1 MHWIKVL
8 LNITLL
14 LLLSSVGCKTIKP
27 KEEPKYEHSFIKIQS
42 TKSPVPTSTITGNVK
57 SLKDGQPIV
66 LAYVL
71 LTSKT
76 KQLSA
81 QTDEHGNF
89 TIKDIAIDSYRL
101 TIRAEDY
108 DNEVFYYEEEKTFS
122 MTEHTI
128 FIVEARLKVIRIR
141 TEKPVIYIYPTEQ
154 QDVNVQLNY
163 AGNLSHTYPK
173 YPANG
178 WNVIAE
184 PNGTLWDENGM
195 EYYALFWEGT
205 PHKPLTAK
213 DGFVI
218 TGKETAK
225 FLEEKLAYLGLNR
238 REANEFIMYWLPRM
252 ENNAYNLIHFS
263 GEDYESL
270 AELKITPQPETIIRV
285 MMLTRPL
292 TNKIDVLLQDLKPL
306 HKTRKGFTVVEWGGS
321 VIHHSDIQ

>member
-27 KEEPKYEHSFIKIQS
+27 KEEPKYEDSFIKITS
-42 TKSPVPTSTITGNVK
+42 KKSPVPTSYITGNVK
-57 SLKDGQPIV
+57 SLNDGQPIAFAIV
-66 LAYVL
+66 TLY
-71 LTSKT
+71 SKT
-76 KQLSA
+76 KQLST
-81 QTDEHGNF
+81 QTDEQGNF

-101 TIRAEDY
+101 TIRAADY
-108 DNEVFYYEEEKTFS
+108 DNEDIAFGME
-122 MTEHTI
+122 EHTI
-128 FIVEARLKVIRIR
+128 FVVEARLKEIRLH
-141 TEKPVIYIYPTEQ
+141 TEKPVIYIYPTQQ

-163 AGNLSHTYPK
+163 AGNLTHTYPK
-173 YPANG
+173 YPEKG
-178 WNVIAE
+178 WNIKAE
-184 PNGTLWDENGM
+184 PNGMLWDENGM

-218 TGKETAK
+218 AGKETAK

-238 REANEFIMYWLPRM
+238 REANEFIMHWLPRM

-270 AELKITPQPETIIRV
+270 AELKITPQPETFIRV

-292 TNKIDVLLQDLKPL
+292 TNKIDVPLQDLKPL

>member
-14 LLLSSVGCKTIKP
+14 LLLSSVGCKSIKP
-27 KEEPKYEHSFIKIQS
+27 KEQPKYQDSFIKITS
-42 TKSPVPTSTITGNVK
+42 KKNGVPTSYITGNVK
-57 SLKDGQPIV
+57 SLNDGQPIAFAIV
-66 LAYVL
+66 TLY
-71 LTSKT
+71 SKT
-76 KQLSA
+76 KQLST
-81 QTDEHGNF
+81 QTDEQGNF

-101 TIRAEDY
+101 TIRAADY
-108 DNEVFYYEEEKTFS
+108 DNEDIAFGME
-122 MTEHTI
+122 EHTI
-128 FIVEARLKVIRIR
+128 FVVEARLKEIRLH
-141 TEKPVIYIYPTEQ
+141 TEKPVIYIYPTQ
-154 QDVNVQLNY
+154 QQHVNVKLNY
-163 AGNLSHTYPK
+163 AGNLTHTYPK
-173 YPANG
+173 YPEKG

-184 PNGTLWDENGM
+184 PNGTLWDEDGM

-213 DGFVI
+213 DGFVVA
-218 TGKETAK
+218 GEGTAK

-238 REANEFIMYWLPRM
+238 REANEFMMYWLPRM

-270 AELKITPQPETIIRV
+270 AELKITPQPETFIRV

-292 TNKIDVLLQDLKPL
+292 TNKIDVPLQDLKPL

>member
-14 LLLSSVGCKTIKP
+14 LLFSSVGCKTIKQ
-27 KEEPKYEHSFIKIQS
+27 KEQPKYEDSFIKI
-42 TKSPVPTSTITGNVK
+42 KSKKNGVPTSYITGNIK
-57 SLKDGQPIV
+57 SLNDGQPIAFAIV
-66 LAYVL
+66 TLY
-71 LTSKT
+71 SKT

-81 QTDEHGNF
+81 QTDEQGNF

-101 TIRAEDY
+101 TIRAADY
-108 DNEVFYYEEEKTFS
+108 DNQDIAFGME
-122 MTEHTI
+122 EHTI
-128 FIVEARLKVIRIR
+128 FVVEARLKEIRLH
-141 TEKPVIYIYPTEQ
+141 TEKPVIYIYPTQ
-154 QDVNVQLNY
+154 QQHVNVKLNY
-163 AGNLSHTYPK
+163 AGNLTHTYPK
-173 YPANG
+173 YPENG
-178 WNVIAE
+178 WNVKAE

-213 DGFVI
+213 GGFVVA
-218 TGKETAK
+218 GKETAK

-238 REANEFIMYWLPRM
+238 REANEFMMYWLPRM

-263 GEDYESL
+263 DEDYESL

-292 TNKIDVLLQDLKPL
+292 TNKIDVPLQDLKPL

>member
-27 KEEPKYEHSFIKIQS
+27 KEEPKYEESFIKIQS
-42 TKSPVPTSTITGNVK
+42 TKSPVPTSTIKGNVK
-57 SLKDGQPIV
+57 SLNDGQPIAFAIV
-66 LAYVL
+66 TLY
-71 LTSKT
+71 SKT
-76 KQLSA
+76 KQLST
-81 QTDEHGNF
+81 QTDEQGNF

-101 TIRAEDY
+101 TIRAVDY
-108 DNEVFYYEEEKTFS
+108 DNEDIAFGME
-122 MTEHTI
+122 EHTI
-128 FIVEARLKVIRIR
+128 FVVEARLKEIRLH
-141 TEKPVIYIYPTEQ
+141 TEKPVIYIYPTQ
-154 QDVNVQLNY
+154 QQHVNVKLNY
-163 AGNLSHTYPK
+163 AGNLTHTYPK
-173 YPANG
+173 YPENG
-178 WNVIAE
+178 WNVTAE

-213 DGFVI
+213 DGFVVA
-218 TGKETAK
+218 GKETAK

-238 REANEFIMYWLPRM
+238 REANEFMMYWLPRM
-252 ENNAYNLIHFS
+252 ENNANNLIHFS

-270 AELKITPQPETIIRV
+270 AELKITPQPETFIRV

-292 TNKIDVLLQDLKPL
+292 TNKIDVPLQDLKPL